1 MTSTPGPLLAEPGW
15 LTNARGRKFNH
26 KVPTPKISNN
36 RFPKKFGYGLMDTG
50 AMVELASKWRNVP
63 LQHICQ
69 SAVMK
74 TDMQVLSLV
83 PHVPKSQDLFP
94 AQIPDDIGGRA
105 RVSMTSDG
113 CAGTINAVNHLE
125 HIQCKVK
132 ASTHLC
138 FCYLI

>member
-1 MTSTPGPLLAEPGW
+1 
-15 LTNARGRKFNH
+15 
-26 KVPTPKISNN
+26 
-36 RFPKKFGYGLMDTG
+36 MDTG

-74 TDMQVLSLV
+74 TDMQVLPLICRRHAGLASCPKHRRKINLSL
-83 PHVPKSQDLFP
+83 

-132 ASTHLC
+132 TAN
-138 FCYLI
+138 

>member
-1 MTSTPGPLLAEPGW
+1 
-15 LTNARGRKFNH
+15 
-26 KVPTPKISNN
+26 
-36 RFPKKFGYGLMDTG
+36 MDTG

-113 CAGTINAVNHLE
+113 CAGTINAVYHLE

>member
-1 MTSTPGPLLAEPGW
+1 MPVDESSTIRCQHQKSP
-15 LTNARGRKFNH
+15 
-26 KVPTPKISNN
+26 NN
-36 RFPKKFGYGLMDTG
+36 WFPKKFGYGLMDTG

-83 PHVPKSQDLFP
+83 LQSTCPSNKKRRINLS
-94 AQIPDDIGGRA
+94 QIPDDIGGRA

-125 HIQCKVK
+125 HIQCKVP
-132 ASTHLC
+132 HLC
-138 FCYLI
+138 FL

>member
-1 MTSTPGPLLAEPGW
+1 
-15 LTNARGRKFNH
+15 
-26 KVPTPKISNN
+26 
-36 RFPKKFGYGLMDTG
+36 MDTG

-74 TDMQVLSLV
+74 TDMQVLPLICRRHAGLASCPL
-83 PHVPKSQDLFP
+83 PHASCLLPLAPNTGGKFVS

-132 ASTHLC
+132 TAN
-138 FCYLI
+138 